1 LKNTNSLLQKMTQL
15 FALKT
20 NDRFKRFFSIGSE
33 YYVNEDDDIDVGN
46 ITSGSL
52 LRQTAKRN

>member
-1 LKNTNSLLQKMTQL
+1 MTQL